1 MSPTR
6 LTVLFGTLKRV
17 QARCSL
23 TCPNKF
29 SRSHVLSPPKFRE
42 VNSNQRIR
50 SCVKISATPSFDSVG
65 TLSRE
70 GGRERERE
78 RERERDKQR
87 ERKRERERER
97 EGRDTLR
104 RIERESIEIRSPLF
118 HQDPVQRLHRGYF
131 RAFLRKKDRR
141 CSNAVTTDQAA
152 KNRNRQD

>member
-78 RERERDKQR
+78 REREINR
-87 ERKRERERER
+87 EKGRERERER
-97 EGRDTLR
+97 GERHVASNRTRIDRDPFATLSPGSGTTFAS
-104 RIERESIEIRSPLF
+104 RIFSSISQEERSSLF
-118 HQDPVQRLHRGYF
+118 
-131 RAFLRKKDRR
+131 
-141 CSNAVTTDQAA
+141 
-152 KNRNRQD
+152 

>member
-97 EGRDTLR
+97 GERHVASNRTRIDRDPFATLSPGSGTTFAS
-104 RIERESIEIRSPLF
+104 RIFSSISQEERSSLF
-118 HQDPVQRLHRGYF
+118 
-131 RAFLRKKDRR
+131 
-141 CSNAVTTDQAA
+141 
-152 KNRNRQD
+152 

>member
-78 RERERDKQR
+78 REINREKG
-87 ERKRERERER
+87 RERERER